1 MLIVYFILSGLLV
14 GIDQWTKFLT
24 VNHIALGESQ
34 NFIPNLVSFTHLQNS
49 GAAWSVLEGKM
60 LFFALVTLLA
70 VVAIVYSLLRW
81 GKKSRWFSIGLSLI
95 LAGAIGNFI
104 DRMRLGYVVDMIRV
118 DFIDF
123 PIFNFADMCLV
134 IGVVI
139 TFIFILKADD
149 AFFSGGA
156 KTWKK

>member
-1 MLIVYFILSGLLV
+1 MLIIYFVISAVLV
-14 GIDQWTKFLT
+14 GLDQWTKALT
-24 VNHIALGESQ
+24 VNHIEIGETQ
-34 NFIPNLVSFTHLQNS
+34 AVIPHVFSLTHLQNS

-60 LFFALVTLLA
+60 LFFAVITLAA
-70 VVAIVYSLLRW
+70 VLAIVYSLLRW
-81 GKKSRWFSIGLSLI
+81 GKKSRWFSVGLSLI

-118 DFIDF
+118 DFMDF
-123 PIFNFADMCLV
+123 PIFNVADMCLV

-149 AFFSGGA
+149 SFFSGGA
-156 KTWKK
+156 KSWKK